1 MKVIK
6 IKMIKGQV
14 EKDIENLIL
23 VEMLTFNIMK
33 LKMHIF
39 MI

>member
-1 MKVIK
+1 
-6 IKMIKGQV
+6 MIKGQV
-14 EKDIENLIL
+14 EKDIRNLIWWKCD
-23 VEMLTFNIMK
+23 VYIMK